1 MYKYLLYFVY
11 LYGIL
16 IEILTASVVS
26 VLPSSVVDRGFES
39 RSGKT
44 KDYEIG
50 ICCFSAKHAVV
61 LRRRIMCPCGSTCL
75 SVNDVICNCK
85 YFYKMCFNIQCNVR
99 CCHFSQPS
107 HWIAS
112 CLCLTTCLHSMQSLA
127 IVFNASHNFTKYPQ
141 AVPNRLLDFVMF
153 LY

>member
-1 MYKYLLYFVY
+1 MYKYLSYFVY
-11 LYGIL
+11 LYGVL
-16 IEILTASVVS
+16 IEILTASVVC
-26 VLPSSVVDRGFES
+26 VLPSSAVDRGFES

-61 LRRRIMCPCGSTCL
+61 LRRRIMSPCGSTCL

-99 CCHFSQPS
+99 CCHFSKPS

-112 CLCLTTCLHSMQSLA
+112 CLCLTTCLQSLA
-127 IVFNASHNFTKYPQ
+127 IVFNASHGGSRFK
-141 AVPNRLLDFVMF
+141 
-153 LY
+153 

>member
-26 VLPSSVVDRGFES
+26 VLPSSVVDRGFEC

-61 LRRRIMCPCGSTCL
+61 LRRRIICLCGSTCL

-85 YFYKMCFNIQCNVR
+85 YFYKMCFNIQCNV
-99 CCHFSQPS
+99 
-107 HWIAS
+107 
-112 CLCLTTCLHSMQSLA
+112 
-127 IVFNASHNFTKYPQ
+127 
-141 AVPNRLLDFVMF
+141 
-153 LY
+153 

>member
-99 CCHFSQPS
+99 CCHFLKPS

-112 CLCLTTCLHSMQSLA
+112 CLCLTTYLQSLA
-127 IVFNASHNFTKYPQ
+127 IVFNASHDGSRFK
-141 AVPNRLLDFVMF
+141 
-153 LY
+153 

>member
-26 VLPSSVVDRGFES
+26 VLPSSVVDRGFEC

-61 LRRRIMCPCGSTCL
+61 LRRRIICLCGSTCL

-112 CLCLTTCLHSMQSLA
+112 CLCLMTCLHSMQSLA
-127 IVFNASHNFTKYPQ
+127 IVFNASHDGSRFI
-141 AVPNRLLDFVMF
+141 
-153 LY
+153 